1 MEERDGWERRS
12 RMGTKENEDIR
23 QRPAIKAAGK
33 ESTYMMAKMSQVVT
47 LAPFGPAVSSHD
59 AP

>member
-1 MEERDGWERRS
+1 
-12 RMGTKENEDIR
+12 MGMKENEDIR

-33 ESTYMMAKMSQVVT
+33 KSTYMMAKMSQVVT